1 MTGFRKIFTGPGTL
15 ARQSFWVMLVKA
27 LGMLLGYVVAI
38 LVSRRFGP
46 VGLGLYSIAQ
56 TTMIVYGH
64 VAGVGLPT
72 AILRYAGQFSGP
84 EDAGRQKTLYYKSLR
99 VIGLSVVPLS
109 VALILGAEFLAN
121 RVFDDPAHADTLR
134 LVGLMAPFFT
144 VNLINVE
151 YLRGL
156 GQAAVSEVYR
166 TLVIPLLTAAGIL
179 AFHEFESMKL
189 PIYALAGGV
198 FLTALV
204 SLVQTLRRVSAMAG
218 GPTEFRTRELLGT
231 AMPLMVVALGSYF
244 LANVSLYMVQA
255 IQDTFNTGV
264 FALCLKL
271 SLLISFVLLAVNT
284 TIAPTISRLHWKGK
298 QEELGRFIRKST
310 RYIFL
315 LSALP
320 FLLLIL
326 FPEALLSM
334 INPDFSG
341 GAAVLVILCFGQ
353 LLNAGCGPVGL
364 LLNMSGHQKSVM
376 QVTLVA
382 VAFAVIANLALI
394 YYHGILGAAIATM
407 AAIGLKNIAL
417 VVLARKKL
425 GIYAVYIPWK

>member
-1 MTGFRKIFTGPGTL
+1 MTGIRKFFKAPGSL

-84 EDAGRQKTLYYKSLR
+84 EDSGRQKALYYTSLR
-99 VIGLSVVPLS
+99 IIGWSVVPLS
-109 VALILGAEFLAN
+109 LALILGAEFLAN
-121 RVFDDPAHADTLR
+121 RVFDDPQHADTLR

-156 GQAAVSEVYR
+156 GQAAISEFYR
-166 TLVIPLLTAAGIL
+166 TLVIPLLTALGIL
-179 AFHEFESMKL
+179 AFHEFDSMKL

-198 FLTALV
+198 FLTSFI
-204 SLVQTLRRVSAMAG
+204 SLTQTLRRVAKLAG
-218 GPTEFRTRELLGT
+218 GRSGLHTRELLRT
-231 AMPLMVVALGSYF
+231 ALPLMVVALGSYI
-244 LANVSLYMVQA
+244 LANASLYMVQA
-255 IQDTFNTGV
+255 IQDTYDTGV

-271 SLLISFVLLAVNT
+271 SLLISFVLLAINT
-284 TIAPTISRLHWKGK
+284 TIAPRISHLYWKGK
-298 QEELGRFIRKST
+298 REELDRFIRKST

-326 FPEALLSM
+326 FPETLLAS
-334 INPDFSG
+334 INPEFSD
-341 GAAVLVILCFGQ
+341 GATVLVILCFGQ

-376 QVTLVA
+376 QVTLAA
-382 VAFAVIANLALI
+382 VAFALTANLVLI

-407 AAIGLKNIAL
+407 ASIGLKNIVL
-417 VVLARKKL
+417 VILARQKL